1 MQVKLI
7 SCKSVLRTLLITA
20 TLVQPLSSFAAAPVD
35 AAPQTWTLNF
45 NNTDIQE
52 LIHFVA
58 DATGKTIIID
68 PKVTGKVKVVSVDPV
83 GEEELYHLFLSVL
96 DVHGYVAVE
105 SGGAIRIVPAKS
117 GRTEALPVVGAPGN
131 NSEYVTHVIQLE
143 NISAAKLV
151 PVLRPLVAQQSHL
164 AAYAPSNAIIIADTA
179 ANIQRIR
186 QIIDSIDQAAVDKT
200 DVVKLKHATAEDTVR
215 MIELLD
221 KEDASSKGGSQNT
234 RIKLVADARTNSVLV
249 NGDEVQRNRIK
260 ALIKHLDTPLPSSGN
275 ARVIYLEY
283 ANAVDVAE
291 VLAKVTANLA
301 KAAVNDTKGQ
311 AASTSTAVIEADE
324 ATNALIV
331 TANAGDLV
339 MIEGI
344 IAKLDIRR
352 AQVLVEAI
360 IVELSDEDGKDL
372 GIEWMAQ
379 SGIGFG
385 SNVSSGLLG
394 GIADGIDATDPTAG
408 LATALAG
415 TRGATF
421 GIANDDYVAI
431 LRALEEK
438 TNSNI
443 LSTPS
448 LLTLDNSE
456 AQIVVAKEVPFTTG
470 SYTNDSGDSS
480 NPFTTIERKD
490 VGITLKVTPQINEG
504 GTVVLQ
510 IYQEISSLTGDAAL
524 VDASDIITNKRIIET
539 SVLVDNGETVVLGGL
554 IDERLDQVNSQI
566 PILGDIPW
574 LGRLFRSDANKV
586 VKSNLMIFMKPTII
600 RDVDSMNIATRKKYS
615 LMRDMQLGDKEEG
628 IDLYNDDVMPVL
640 PTWEKQM
647 QRLDQIRIEELEQSE
662 EQRRQQSQ
670 GEWQ

>member
-1 MQVKLI
+1 
-7 SCKSVLRTLLITA
+7 
-20 TLVQPLSSFAAAPVD
+20 
-35 AAPQTWTLNF
+35 
-45 NNTDIQE
+45 
-52 LIHFVA
+52 
-58 DATGKTIIID
+58 
-68 PKVTGKVKVVSVDPV
+68 
-83 GEEELYHLFLSVL
+83 
-96 DVHGYVAVE
+96 VHGYVAVE

-117 GRTEALPVVGAPGN
+117 GRTEALPVVEAPGN

-200 DVVKLKHATAEDTVR
+200 DVVQLKHATAEDTVR

-221 KEDASSKGGSQNT
+221 KEDAGSKGGSQNS
-234 RIKLVADARTNSVLV
+234 RIKLVADARTNSVLI

-291 VLAKVTANLA
+291 VLAKVTANMA
-301 KAAVNDTKGQ
+301 KAAVNNTKGQ
-311 AASTSTAVIEADE
+311 AASASTSTAVIEADE

>member
-1 MQVKLI
+1 MKLI
-7 SCKSVLRTLLITA
+7 SYQSVARTLLITA
-20 TLVQPLSSFAAAPVD
+20 ALLQPVSSLTAAPAD
-35 AAPQTWTLNF
+35 MAPQTWTLNF

-58 DATGKTIIID
+58 DATGKTIIVD

-83 GEEELYHLFLSVL
+83 GEDELYHLFLSVL

-117 GRTEALPVVGAPGN
+117 GRTEALPVVETPGA
-131 NSEYVTHVIQLE
+131 NSEYITHVIQLE

-200 DVVKLKHATAEDTVR
+200 DVVQLKHASAEDTVR

-221 KEDASSKGGSQNT
+221 KEDAASKGGSQSS
-234 RIKLVADARTNSVLV
+234 RVKLVADARTNSVLI
-249 NGDEVQRNRIK
+249 NGDEIQRNRIK
-260 ALIKHLDTPLPSSGN
+260 ALVKHLDTPLPTSGN

-283 ANAVDVAE
+283 ANAIDVAE
-291 VLAKVTANLA
+291 VLSKVTANMSKASANNA
-301 KAAVNDTKGQ
+301 KGKTVTPTA
-311 AASTSTAVIEADE
+311 STAVIEADE

-331 TANAGDLV
+331 TANAGDLA

-344 IAKLDIRR
+344 IEKLDIRR

-372 GIEWMAQ
+372 GVEWMGQ
-379 SGIGFG
+379 SGVGFG

-394 GIADGIDATDPTAG
+394 SIASGVEAADPTAG

-415 TRGATF
+415 TRGGTF
-421 GIANDDYVAI
+421 GIADDDYVAI
-431 LRALEEK
+431 IRALEEK

-456 AQIVVAKEVPFTTG
+456 AQIVVGKEVPFTTG

-510 IYQEISSLTGDAAL
+510 IYQEISSLTGDASK

-566 PILGDIPW
+566 PLLGDIPW

-586 VKSNLMIFMKPTII
+586 VKSNLMIFLKPTII
-600 RDVDSMNIATRKKYS
+600 RDVNSMNIASSKKYRD
-615 LMRDMQLGDKEEG
+615 MREMQLGDKEEG
-628 IDLYNDDVMPVL
+628 VDLFDDDVMPLL
-640 PTWEKQM
+640 PTWEKQI
-647 QRLDQIRIEELEQSE
+647 QRLDEIRAEELEQDPEQQE
-662 EQRRQQSQ
+662 EQ
-670 GEWQ
+670 